1 MSKNKVHT
9 GGCVLFF
16 VVSTNSNCKDR
27 HSVIFKGN
35 SPVNAP
41 SWLTLSWEQATESQK
56 KYSLLK
62 SITSNC
68 LIHILHSQSFFKSH
82 PVKPAFFFKYLWQ
95 GNEIN
100 PPELTRIDFWLP
112 TAAMGHLSI
121 RWQIVV
127 HSLEMKSCHVISLSK
142 LKHNATCHHSQ
153 QELLAFTTQGR
164 STACLV
170 LDSPCLPQC
179 FLGALP
185 AAPGKTS
192 VPLLTYSLWPMVSTV
207 ACQMHTCQNALD
219 HRSQPFINPR
229 SYVDTGCS

>member
-41 SWLTLSWEQATESQK
+41 SWLTLSWEQATEFQK

-95 GNEIN
+95 RKEIN
-100 PPELTRIDFWLP
+100 PPERTRIDFWLP

-127 HSLEMKSCHVISLSK
+127 WPFFGDEELSCYLPLQTKAQCHMSPQPTRTASIHYTGQKHGMSCLE
-142 LKHNATCHHSQ
+142 
-153 QELLAFTTQGR
+153 
-164 STACLV
+164 
-170 LDSPCLPQC
+170 
-179 FLGALP
+179 
-185 AAPGKTS
+185 
-192 VPLLTYSLWPMVSTV
+192 
-207 ACQMHTCQNALD
+207 
-219 HRSQPFINPR
+219 
-229 SYVDTGCS
+229 